1 MVVIQ
6 ISSPKDS
13 LNVQRVKIS
22 SRMERLKLSMQVLG
36 AMTLK
41 RTLSNGSFWEQEF
54 RSLLADEF
62 AKSFPDLYQENGYDL
77 PS

>member
-41 RTLSNGSFWEQEF
+41 MTLSNGSFWEQEF